1 VSRLLRCLLGCWI
14 CLGMQVV
21 AAVPANLFQRV
32 GFDQKLAANLPLDLP
47 FRDSQGR
54 WVHLN
59 DYFGRRPVL
68 LVLGYYQC
76 PNLCDQVWRGL
87 LESLQRLELD
97 VGRDFELLAV
107 SIDPQEGPEL
117 ARSKRAAYL
126 DAYVRPGTQAGWHF
140 LTGEEKSIRHLA
152 DAVGFRYVY
161 DPERDQYAHAAG
173 LVVSTPDGHIS
184 RYLYGVRYASTDLH
198 LALQE
203 SSAGRIG
210 SVVDRLLLL
219 CYQYDPANGRYGLL
233 IMNLLRAAAAITLA
247 ALLGFVL
254 LSRLR
259 ERRREARRETPS

>member
-1 VSRLLRCLLGCWI
+1 
-14 CLGMQVV
+14 MQVV

-173 LVVSTPDGHIS
+173 LVVSTPDGHIPA
-184 RYLYGVRYASTDLH
+184 AS
-198 LALQE
+198 A
-203 SSAGRIG
+203 IG
-210 SVVDRLLLL
+210 SDKKVHLGAAIHIGCQRATAADLDVVRMRRQGQNSVHRLTPPIL
-219 CYQYDPANGRYGLL
+219 R
-233 IMNLLRAAAAITLA
+233 ITRAASGPTLN
-247 ALLGFVL
+247 
-254 LSRLR
+254 SKSSTLR
-259 ERRREARRETPS
+259 